1 MKIQVYNTDAKEDES
16 IEVNLFK
23 VNNEVDLKDMVSRYI
38 KMYLANQHQG
48 TSSTKT
54 RGDVRGGGK
63 KPWAQKHTG
72 NARAGSI
79 RSPIWVGGGVSHG
92 PKPYQAR
99 LVLNKSIKS
108 EIKKYLLNNL
118 LQEGKI
124 SGINFNP
131 NKPSTKTAGKFLF
144 DLFGIESNSKKYFIL
159 RSEGEVLYKS
169 FRNIKNVKVSDISGL
184 NPFNLIS
191 ADNLLIDIN
200 LIKQVF
206 EESK

>member
-1 MKIQVYNTDAKEDES
+1 MKIQVYNTEAKEIES
-16 IEVNLFK
+16 IEVNLFN

-99 LVLNKSIKS
+99 LVLNKNIKT
-108 EIKKYLLNNL
+108 EIKKYLLNSL

-124 SGINFNP
+124 VGISFSVDQ
-131 NKPSTKTAGKFLF
+131 PSTRVASKFLS
-144 DLFGIESNSKKYFIL
+144 DLFGVEANSKKHFVL

-191 ADNLLIDIN
+191 ADNLLIDAN